1 MNEASTVVL
10 TSCLLRFWV
19 GNEDQVGNERKRL
32 KESMQWL
39 QDYMSEPEKARA
51 NGLVSE
57 ERKRHKVIPPQLTE
71 VTVLVDDKWVLCFHV
86 ITRSQP

>member
-1 MNEASTVVL
+1 
-10 TSCLLRFWV
+10 
-19 GNEDQVGNERKRL
+19 
-32 KESMQWL
+32 
-39 QDYMSEPEKARA
+39 MSEPEKARA

-86 ITRSQP
+86 FQEVSHDWQLRKDAPGLMTNKFKVSRIPFSE